1 MTFAQSLLLWKGAS
15 GSIWRLLCCA
25 TIISCSIIGATA
37 AAGTKES
44 LLEAHEIA
52 LRSGESH
59 RLELGGLGSAGYMW
73 SYEVAGEPDA
83 VAVTIEA
90 AAPPAPPPGAPPRSF
105 SAQNSLVITG
115 LKPGHATVV
124 LSLRRPFERN
134 KPPLRE
140 MRVQVTVSNPSR

>member
-1 MTFAQSLLLWKGAS
+1 M
-15 GSIWRLLCCA
+15 
-25 TIISCSIIGATA
+25 
-37 AAGTKES
+37 
-44 LLEAHEIA
+44 EAHEIV
-52 LRSGESH
+52 LKSGESH

-90 AAPPAPPPGAPPRSF
+90 AAPPPTPAPGAPPRSF

-115 LKPGHATVV
+115 LKPGSATVS
-124 LSLRRPFERN
+124 LSLRRPFEKN

-140 MRVQVTVSNPSR
+140 IRVQVTVSANPGR

>member
-1 MTFAQSLLLWKGAS
+1 MQPMRKRSATSSYASRPAVRCSIGGGRIPATGSGARARRSVMTFAQSLRLWKGVL

-52 LRSGESH
+52 LKPGESD

-83 VAVTIEA
+83 VAVTIET
-90 AAPPAPPPGAPPRSF
+90 AAPPAAPPGAPPRS
-105 SAQNSLVITG
+105 
-115 LKPGHATVV
+115 
-124 LSLRRPFERN
+124 
-134 KPPLRE
+134 
-140 MRVQVTVSNPSR
+140 